1 MRAITFGAQTMQDEK
16 LVFEKGAIQ
25 GQQIAS
31 IFGLFCLCITA
42 FLLLGSKYA
51 VIWVLIPLGFF
62 ALYFTYR
69 NLFPCVLA
77 YCFIIPLETLQASSS
92 PGPSKTLGGMLIA
105 VCLLRLMLQRE
116 KLYLVRLPVFKPLF
130 LWLAFVLIGLLT
142 TIKLD
147 LTIAGIKMLLAP
159 LGIFFFCLFCID
171 SRERFILVLKSYA
184 LGATVC
190 ALLALPSSHRDS
202 AGRLIG
208 FGDDPNFFAA
218 GFIVGFALCTS
229 LAVRA
234 QGKMRLFWALCAGTQ
249 VVIVLQSQSR
259 AGVAVIAVQAIILL
273 LPFIKKI
280 NTRSMAVVLLCL
292 CFGFGALAAASPQ
305 KLVNRFASI
314 FSTVH
319 GTKDISTYR
328 RLSYIPVA
336 LRNIANRP
344 LLGSGSNTYPLVY
357 ARSPYAV
364 MWASNDS
371 FRYAHNTFLEMYS
384 DLGLIGGTA
393 FLFIFVQSLLGLY
406 RVRNYLVAKKRL
418 DDATLI
424 TGEIVALGGLMLMLL
439 TISSSFSKPL
449 WLLTAL
455 AQQAPWS
462 FMIETDSNQ

>member
-1 MRAITFGAQTMQDEK
+1 MQDEN
-16 LVFEKGAIQ
+16 LVFEKGATH

-51 VIWVLIPLGFF
+51 VIWVTIPLGFF

-77 YCFIIPLETLQASSS
+77 YCFIIPLETLQASTS
-92 PGPSKTLGGMLIA
+92 PGPSKILGGMLIL

-116 KLYLVRLPVFKPLF
+116 KLYLVRLPVFKPLM
-130 LWLAFVLIGLLT
+130 LWLAFVFIGLLT
-142 TIKLD
+142 TVNLG
-147 LTIAGIKMLLAP
+147 LTVAGIKMLLPP
-159 LGIFFFCLFCID
+159 LGVFFFSLFCID
-171 SRERFILVLKSYA
+171 SRERFILSLKSYA
-184 LGATVC
+184 LGATTC
-190 ALLALPSSHRDS
+190 ALLALPFSRRDT

-229 LAVRA
+229 LAARA
-234 QGKMRLFWALCAGTQ
+234 QGKMRLFWALCACTQ

-259 AGVAVIAVQAIILL
+259 AGVAVIAVQSLILL
-273 LPFIKKI
+273 FPFIKKI
-280 NTRSMAVVLLCL
+280 NSRSMAVVLLCL
-292 CFGFGALAAASPQ
+292 CVGVGALTVASPQ
-305 KLVNRFASI
+305 KLANRFASI
-314 FSTVH
+314 FSTVG
-319 GTKDISTYR
+319 GTKDISTHR

-336 LRNIANRP
+336 LKNLANNP
-344 LLGSGSNTYPLVY
+344 LLGSGNNTYPIIY

-364 MWASNDS
+364 MWASDDS

-384 DLGLIGGTA
+384 DLGLVGGTA
-393 FLFIFVQSLLGLY
+393 FLLIFVQSFVGLY
-406 RVRNYLVAKKRL
+406 RVRNYLIAKKRL
-418 DDATLI
+418 GDATLI
-424 TGEIVALGGLMLMLL
+424 TGEIIAMAGLMLMLL

-455 AQQAPWS
+455 AQRAPWS
-462 FMIETDSNQ
+462 FMLDSESKE